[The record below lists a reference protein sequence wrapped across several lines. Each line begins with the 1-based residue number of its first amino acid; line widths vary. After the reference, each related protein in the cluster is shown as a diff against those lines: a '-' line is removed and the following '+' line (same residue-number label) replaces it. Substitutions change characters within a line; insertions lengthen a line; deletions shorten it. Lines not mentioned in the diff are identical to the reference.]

1 MIKTLLLVNLL
12 LRLSLGVDD
21 FCTSFWKGLQDDS
34 ISSIEKTNFFK
45 YSQKSANYEKEF
57 SHVANCKEEPEMDS
71 FSLLVLSN
79 DILESYQACL
89 PKECAPFGDEE
100 AWKITSALNWNLNRD
115 NLLIKSF
122 DSNIEVG
129 FSNMLVGM
137 MFLAYVCL
145 VLFFTISK
153 NMKNG
158 GSYNELSPQR
168 QHFQRRWEIFNLKT
182 NMLSLWEKP
191 KDTRLAGFNFL
202 KVLASYWVVGFHTFL
217 VMSSF
222 GYFINE
228 KDLNRLEAGLTEL
241 ARSGGLIVEYFFMMT
256 GFLAAYSL
264 VPKISKKKDSLNLSF
279 ILGIIKHRWL
289 RIAPLLF
296 CTYIFYYQ
304 IGPLLSDSP
313 VWPWFE
319 FKTTQCEGKWWATL
333 LLNGDSSKRK
343 ASAII
348 DCMGQIWYIPVDF
361 VLYIVAILVI
371 CVYAKNRKYG
381 IFTTIG
387 VILFSFI
394 YRISSLSL
402 VLNPHIRWLNYVVR
416 TPNFAHS
423 CFSGLL
429 WGLYYHEYRNSKQ
442 NNIFSRFE
450 KMNSLKAYGVFLL
463 GLGVNLTVLLWW
475 DIVSSWLP
483 QIGIWGTVA
492 VNLYV
497 NSMALCLMV
506 LTTQGNLL
514 LQKFVSLRIFHIL
527 GKTSYS
533 FYLLNDL
540 FLWIGCLNSLL
551 TSNDFSFGNIAMS
564 ICKAILLTQIAAIVW
579 FLFLEKPLSALNF
592 SRPSRQKA
600 AQTIQTSK
608 DDSVLK
614 IESPSTSKDNSSN
627 N

>member
-1 MIKTLLLVNLL
+1 MMRTLLLMNLL
-12 LRLSLGVDD
+12 FWFSLGVDD
-21 FCTSFWKGLQDDS
+21 FCTSFWKGLQDES
-34 ISSIEKTNFFK
+34 ISSLEKTNFFK
-45 YSQKSANYEKEF
+45 YSQKSADYEKEF
-57 SHVANCKEEPEMDS
+57 SHVGSCRGEPEMDS
-71 FSLLVLSN
+71 FPLLVSSN
-79 DILESYQACL
+79 GILESYQACL
-89 PKECAPFGDEE
+89 PKECAPFGEEE
-100 AWKITSALNWNLNRD
+100 AWKIASALNWSLNKETLR
-115 NLLIKSF
+115 IKSF
-122 DSNIEVG
+122 DSSIEFS
-129 FSNMLVGM
+129 FSNMFFGM

-153 NMKNG
+153 SMKNKDN
-158 GSYNELSPQR
+158 YNELSPER
-168 QHFQRRWEIFNLKT
+168 QHSNNFHQHWRIFDLKT

-222 GYFINE
+222 GYYINE
-228 KDLNRLEAGLTEL
+228 KSLNRLEAGLTEL

-264 VPKISKKKDSLNLSF
+264 VPKLSKKKDSLNLSC

-296 CTYIFYYQ
+296 CTYMFYYQ
-304 IGPLLSDSP
+304 IGPLLSDGP
-313 VWPWFE
+313 FWPWFE

-333 LLNGDSSKRK
+333 LLNGDSSQRK
-343 ASAII
+343 ASEII

-361 VLYIVAILVI
+361 VLYNIALLVI
-371 CVYAKNRKYG
+371 CVYVKNRKYG
-381 IFTTIG
+381 IYTTIG
-387 VILFSFI
+387 VILFSLI

-402 VLNPHIRWLNYVVR
+402 VLHPHIKWLNYVVR

-450 KMNSLKAYGVFLL
+450 KMNSLKAYGVFVL
-463 GLGVNLTVLLWW
+463 GLGLNLTVLLWW

-483 QIGIWGTVA
+483 KIGIWGTVA

-497 NSMALCLMV
+497 NSMALCLMI

-551 TSNDFSFGNIAMS
+551 ASNDFSFSNIAIS
-564 ICKAILLTQIAAIVW
+564 ICKAILLTQIAAIAW
-579 FLFLEKPLSALNF
+579 FLFFEKPLSALDF
-592 SRPSRQKA
+592 SLPSHRKIPP
-600 AQTIQTSK
+600 TIQTSK
-608 DDSVLK
+608 DDSALK
-614 IESPSTSKDNSSN
+614 IESPSVN
-627 N
+627 NNI